1 MAIYAEK
8 TADRQGIHTIDIAT
22 YGIDT
27 ELVQTE
33 DEQIKASL
41 QGDGAHA
48 AGVMLAMERKGDVL
62 LIRADKSGRMF
73 NLNLIDLVR
82 RFRLI
87 AVIEVPDVLFNMIRV
102 HSRSGDIRARRLM
115 AEEMVLEST
124 SGDLDIG
131 GCMAKRSLVVHA
143 GSGDVLLSGILAK
156 EKLNVHTGSGDQNLR
171 NLDTDRL
178 DISASS
184 GNLTVSE
191 YAGTLAASTGSG
203 DIDLR
208 SDDMTGDISARAG
221 SGDIAIAFTHA
232 PESFTVNYQ
241 GSSGDGVVR
250 IKDVVYEEKSV
261 HRLIGRK
268 GDGRYKIDV
277 LTGSGDFVLE

>member
-33 DEQIKASL
+33 DEQIRASL

-87 AVIEVPDVLFNMIRV
+87 AVIEVPDVVFNMIRV

-143 GSGDVLLSGILAK
+143 GSGDVLLRATAPL
-156 EKLNVHTGSGDQNLR
+156 Q
-171 NLDTDRL
+171 
-178 DISASS
+178 DI
-184 GNLTVSE
+184 
-191 YAGTLAASTGSG
+191 
-203 DIDLR
+203 
-208 SDDMTGDISARAG
+208 
-221 SGDIAIAFTHA
+221 
-232 PESFTVNYQ
+232 PEA
-241 GSSGDGVVR
+241 
-250 IKDVVYEEKSV
+250 DVVCYGLWADPQQASHHGVFLMNRERPTE
-261 HRLIGRK
+261 L
-268 GDGRYKIDV
+268 
-277 LTGSGDFVLE
+277 DFMLQKPSTEMQAKLCLLYTSDAADE